1 MSGLFEAQAQSPQTA
16 DESDVPHWFNW
27 PPQDDGSGDDNS
39 SGGWSEEP
47 EVELQVAAASV
58 VETAIKREKQPLR
71 HARLFQVTW

>member
-1 MSGLFEAQAQSPQTA
+1 MSGLFEAHTRSPQTD
-16 DESDVPHWFNW
+16 DESDVPRWFRW
-27 PPQDDGSGDDNS
+27 PPHDDDDDNS

-47 EVELQVAAASV
+47 ELELQVAAASV